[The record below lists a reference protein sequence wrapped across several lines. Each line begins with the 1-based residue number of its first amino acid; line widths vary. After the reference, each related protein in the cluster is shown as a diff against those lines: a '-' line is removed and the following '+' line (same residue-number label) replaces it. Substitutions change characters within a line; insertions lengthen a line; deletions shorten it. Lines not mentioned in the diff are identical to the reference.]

1 MSNVPPMSVVMPVHN
16 GERFLDA
23 GVRSI
28 LDQTFQ
34 DFEFVILDDA
44 STDGTPDML
53 ADWARRDPRIRL
65 ARSNVRLG
73 CAGGGNRLV
82 TEARAPL
89 AARMDAD
96 DVSDPDRLRRQ
107 VSVLN
112 SRPEVCLTGTLWDG
126 IDAAGRPI
134 RPVDRWR
141 VLRRS
146 PFAPFMHGSIA
157 FRREAFWQAG
167 GYREACEHWE
177 DLDLYIRMSEL
188 GPVVVLL
195 DLLYHYRLHLEGS
208 VLRSDQGELRKA
220 LDLMRRCLAARRAR
234 MDYGT
239 LLDGAGN
246 LDDGALDPYY
256 LYAVGARRLWAG
268 LRPGIVDQI
277 PRMRRWPLNL
287 RAGAVLVLALWGEA
301 HPRSLRA
308 ALRAHIRVL
317 DALAGLRLPLGKGAT
332 AEWRFA

>member
-1 MSNVPPMSVVMPVHN
+1 MYNAPPVSVVMPVRN

-65 ARSNVRLG
+65 ARSNARLG

-89 AARMDAD
+89 CARMDAD

-107 VSVLN
+107 VSLLN
-112 SRPEVCLTGTLWDG
+112 SRPEVCLIGTLWDG
-126 IDAAGRPI
+126 IDAAGGPI

-157 FRREAFWQAG
+157 FRREAFWRAG

-177 DLDLYIRMSEL
+177 DLDLYIRMSDL

-195 DLLYHYRLHLEGS
+195 DLLYHYRLHMEGS

-234 MDYGT
+234 LGYDA
-239 LLDGAGN
+239 LLDRAGN

-256 LYAVGARRLWAG
+256 LYAMGARRLWAG
-268 LRPGIVDQI
+268 LRPGIVGQI